1 MAAQPTKKSLK
12 LHATKENSRAKKCL
26 VVAKYVN
33 VEVDFAVFTMG
44 ETNKTPDFLRMN
56 PNGKVPVL
64 EVPGEGYIWESN
76 AICRYI
82 AGLDES
88 KGLLGTT
95 PLTRAQ
101 VNQWIDWLQSEVEP
115 AAFAWLGP
123 ILGYIPYNADMH
135 KQGVEQLKKA
145 FAALNLHLE
154 YRTYL
159 VNERLTV
166 ADICAAATFLPL
178 YQRVLDPSF
187 RNKYNNVNRW
197 FETISQKDNFN
208 AVLPS
213 NPMAWCTISQ
223 KAAGPKAAPKA
234 KKEEEQDETE
244 EAAPEVK
251 EAAKP
256 EPKKEAKKD
265 DKKKKK
271 DDDDDEEEEEA
282 PQEEKKKNPLDE
294 LPKSAFILDD
304 FKRTFSN
311 NPVDVTLEYM
321 DKNFDAAGWSLWYC
335 TYKFNSE
342 LTKVFMS
349 ANLIGGF
356 FQRMDRMRKY
366 SFGVVSIYG
375 EDGNGKHDISG
386 FWIVRGQEIPQFMR
400 DECDDVDLYNW
411 NKIQWSDFQAE
422 KPKIRAYLTGE
433 PVEGKP
439 YADGK
444 TFK

>member
-1 MAAQPTKKSLK
+1 MATQNKKSLK
-12 LHATKENSRAKKCL
+12 LHATKENNRAKKAL
-26 VVAKYVN
+26 IVAKYVN
-33 VEVDFAVFTMG
+33 VEVDWAVFTMG
-44 ETNKTPDFLRMN
+44 ETNKTPEFLRMN

-64 EVPGEGYIWESN
+64 EVPGEGYIFESN

-95 PLTRAQ
+95 PLARAQ
-101 VNQWIDWLQSEVEP
+101 VNQWIDWLQSEIEP

-123 ILGYIPYNADMH
+123 ILGYIPYSADMH
-135 KQGVEQLKKA
+135 KFAVEQLRKA
-145 FAALNLHLE
+145 LTALNLHLE

-166 ADICAAATFLPL
+166 ADICVAATLLPL
-178 YQRVLDPSF
+178 YQRVFDPTF
-187 RNKYNNVNRW
+187 RSKYNNVNRW
-197 FETISQKDNFN
+197 FETISQKENF
-208 AVLPS
+208 VSVMPS
-213 NPMAWCTISQ
+213 SPLAWCTVSQ
-223 KAAGPKAAPKA
+223 KAAGPKPAPKKRDDEEEETEEAPA
-234 KKEEEQDETE
+234 KKEE
-244 EAAPEVK
+244 
-251 EAAKP
+251 AKP

-271 DDDDDEEEEEA
+271 DDDDEEEEEA

-294 LPKSAFILDD
+294 LPKSTFILDD

-311 NPVDVTLEYM
+311 NPVEVTLEYLE
-321 DKNFDAAGWSLWYC
+321 KNFDPAGWALWYC
-335 TYKFNSE
+335 TYKFNAE
-342 LTKVFMS
+342 LTKTFMS

-375 EDGNGKHDISG
+375 EDGAGKHEISG

-411 NKIQWSDFQAE
+411 NRIQWADFPRE
-422 KPKIRAYLTGE
+422 KAKIRAYLVGD
-433 PVEGKP
+433 PVDGKP

>member
-1 MAAQPTKKSLK
+1 MAQVTKKSLK
-12 LHATKENSRAKKCL
+12 LHSTKENNRAKKVL
-26 VVAKYVN
+26 IVAKYVN
-33 VEVDFAVFTMG
+33 VDVDFAVFTMG
-44 ETNKTPDFLRMN
+44 ETNKTAEFLRIN

-64 EVPGEGYIWESN
+64 EVPGEGYIFESN
-76 AICRYI
+76 AIARYV

-88 KGLLGTT
+88 KGLLGAT
-95 PLTRAQ
+95 PLVRAQ
-101 VNQWIDWLQSEVEP
+101 VNQWIDWLQSEIEP

-123 ILGYIPYNADMH
+123 ILGYVPYSADMH
-135 KQGVEQLKKA
+135 KFAVEQLKKA

-159 VNERLTV
+159 AGERLSV
-166 ADICAAATFLPL
+166 ADICVAATFLPL
-178 YQRVLDPSF
+178 YQRVLDNQF
-187 RNKYNNVNRW
+187 RNKFNNVNRW
-197 FETISQKDNFN
+197 FETISQQDNF
-208 AVLPS
+208 AAILPS
-213 NPMAWCTISQ
+213 SPNAWCQVSQ

-234 KKEEEQDETE
+234 KKEEENDEDE
-244 EAAPEVK
+244 EAPKEAAK

-256 EPKKEAKKD
+256 EPKKEEKKA
-265 DKKKKK
+265 DKKKNK
-271 DDDDDEEEEEA
+271 DEDEDEEEDEA

-294 LPKSAFILDD
+294 LPKSAFVLDD

-311 NPVDVTLEYM
+311 NPVDVTLEYIE
-321 DKNFDAAGWSLWYC
+321 KNFDSAGWAMWYC

-349 ANLIGGF
+349 GNLIGGF

-375 EDGNGKHDISG
+375 EDGTGNHDISG
-386 FWIVRGQEIPQFMR
+386 FWIVRGQEIPQYMR

-411 NKIQWSDFQAE
+411 NRIQWADFQTE
-422 KPKIRAYLTGE
+422 KPKIRAYLVGD
-433 PVEGKP
+433 PVDGKP